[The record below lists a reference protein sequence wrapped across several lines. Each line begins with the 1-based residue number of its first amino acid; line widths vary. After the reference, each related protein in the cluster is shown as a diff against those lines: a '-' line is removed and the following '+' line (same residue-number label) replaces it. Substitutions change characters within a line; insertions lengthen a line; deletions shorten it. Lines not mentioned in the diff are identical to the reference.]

1 MATSIGIHDVETINI
16 NKRFFQS
23 AYHPFYSISIEII
36 DTYGKK
42 TEIALFSRNNV
53 NFEIKNEGRDE
64 QGDERNDEQIN
75 IPYTIIED

>member
-1 MATSIGIHDVETINI
+1 MTTSIGIHDVETVKIH
-16 NKRFFQS
+16 KRFFS
-23 AYHPFYSISIEII
+23 DDHNSFYSISINAT

-42 TEIALFSRNNV
+42 TEITLFSRSNV